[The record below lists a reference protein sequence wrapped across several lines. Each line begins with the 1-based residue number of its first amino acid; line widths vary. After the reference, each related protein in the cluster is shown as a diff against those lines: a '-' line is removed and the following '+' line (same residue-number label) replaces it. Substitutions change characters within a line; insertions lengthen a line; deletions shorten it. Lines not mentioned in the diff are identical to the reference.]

1 MQCPQCGREIDDR
14 YAHCLFCGA
23 EIWHGRRRT
32 FRSHVA
38 LVTSLSIALILVLF
52 AVVFAFTRINS
63 RETAA
68 LGAVQQHMYRGLPMD
83 DIFRSL
89 DGCRW
94 RISGD
99 RIVSVSGT
107 LSQDGYSAD
116 VKVDFGVDGP
126 DDIYVRALFVNGALQ
141 PVSAVRSMLDRLY
154 GMSKAGNVPY

>member
-14 YAHCLFCGA
+14 YAHCPFCSA

-107 LSQDGYSAD
+107 LSQDGSTL
-116 VKVDFGVDGP
+116 P
-126 DDIYVRALFVNGALQ
+126 
-141 PVSAVRSMLDRLY
+141 
-154 GMSKAGNVPY
+154 MSKWISELMGQMTYMCALSLSMERCSQSLL

>member
-1 MQCPQCGREIDDR
+1 M
-14 YAHCLFCGA
+14 
-23 EIWHGRRRT
+23 
-32 FRSHVA
+32 
-38 LVTSLSIALILVLF
+38 ILVLF

-68 LGAVQQHMYRGLPMD
+68 LGTVQQHMYRGLPMD
-83 DIFRSL
+83 DIFLSL

-126 DDIYVRALFVNGALQ
+126 DDIYVRSLFVNGALQ
-141 PVSAVRSMLDRLY
+141 PVSSVRSMLDRLY